1 MRAIERTNGQVEL
14 ADPSVIEASSLNND
28 DLAPVPVSRRTWTTY
43 NYAALWMGIAHGIPT
58 YYLASGLI
66 NLGMSWYQAVMTI
79 ALGNL
84 IVLIPILLNSHG
96 GTKYG
101 IPYPVFSRAAF
112 GTLGANIPALLRAL
126 SACGWFGIQTW
137 VGGQAIYTITGAF
150 AGDAWTQA
158 GEIWG
163 HPKTLWLSFAIFW
176 VLQIALIIRGI
187 ESIRRFENWSAPLIL
202 IVAAFLLVW
211 MVIQADGFGPLATEP
226 SKLGW
231 GTEFWALFAPS
242 LMGMIAYFAT
252 MSVNIADFT
261 RYSRG
266 QREQIAGQSLG
277 LPPTI
282 TAFSMIGAL
291 TTSATITVYGHAI
304 WDPVELVSRFSN
316 PIVVLFALLC
326 VIVATIAVNVAAN
339 VVGPA
344 FDFSNLLPRL
354 ISFRTGGIIAG
365 VIGILMQPWR
375 LLSSPELYIFT
386 WLGVTG
392 AFLGGVAGILTA
404 DYWLVHKRELDL
416 VGLYTRGGRYEYAR
430 GFNWRPLAALAI
442 VLVLSLGGAYSE
454 DANGPFPADGYIPFL
469 KPLFD
474 YNWAIAFLGGIV
486 LHLAFT
492 KLFPPRV
499 PLSATEKT
507 VKEQT
512 VEKEEQSTT

>member
-1 MRAIERTNGQVEL
+1 MRAIERTSAQVEL
-14 ADPSVIEASSLNND
+14 SDPSSIKGSPLYNE
-28 DLAPVPVSRRTWTTY
+28 DLAPVPLSRRTWGTY

-66 NLGMSWYQAVMTI
+66 GLGMSWYQAVMTI
-79 ALGNL
+79 GLGNL
-84 IVLIPILLNSHG
+84 IVLGPILLNSHA

-101 IPYPVFSRAAF
+101 IPYPVFARAAF
-112 GTLGANIPALLRAL
+112 GTLGANVPALMRAL

-137 VGGQAIYTITGAF
+137 IGGQAIYTITGAF
-150 AGDAWTQA
+150 AGDAWLNA
-158 GEIWG
+158 GEVWG
-163 HPKTLWLSFAIFW
+163 HPKTLWLSFAVFW
-176 VLQIALIIRGI
+176 LLQIALIVRGI
-187 ESIRRFENWSAPLIL
+187 ESIRRLENWSAPLIL
-202 IVAAFLLVW
+202 VVAAFLLVW

-231 GTEFWALFAPS
+231 GADFWLLFAPS

-261 RYSRG
+261 RYSKG
-266 QREQIAGQSLG
+266 QREQMIGQSLG

-282 TAFSMIGAL
+282 TLFSMIGAL
-291 TTSATITVYGHAI
+291 TTSATIVVYGHAI

-316 PIVVLFALLC
+316 PVVVVFALLC

-344 FDFSNLLPRL
+344 FDFSNALPRL

-375 LLSSPELYIFT
+375 LLSSPELYIFS

-392 AFLGGVAGILTA
+392 AVLGSVAGVLTA
-404 DYWLVHKRELDL
+404 EYWLLRKRQLDL
-416 VGLYTRGGRYEYAR
+416 VGLYTRGGPYEYAK
-430 GFNWRPLAALAI
+430 GFNWRSLLTLAI
-442 VLVLSLGGAYSE
+442 VLFLSLAGAYSE
-454 DANGPFPADGYIPFL
+454 NGNGPFPADGLIPFL

-474 YNWAIAFLGGIV
+474 YGWAVAFLGGIA
-486 LHLAFT
+486 LHTAFS
-492 KLFPPRV
+492 KLFPHRAAVPAAVEEKDRV
-499 PLSATEKT
+499 T
-507 VKEQT
+507 V
-512 VEKEEQSTT
+512 

>member
-1 MRAIERTNGQVEL
+1 MRADERTSAQVEL
-14 ADPSVIEASSLNND
+14 SDPSGIEGSPLDNE
-28 DLAPVPVSRRTWTTY
+28 DLAPVPLSRRIWGTY

-66 NLGMSWYQAVMTI
+66 GLGMSWYQAVMTI

-84 IVLIPILLNSHG
+84 IVLVPILLNSHA

-101 IPYPVFSRAAF
+101 IPYPVFARAAF
-112 GTLGANIPALLRAL
+112 GTLGANVPALMRAL

-137 VGGQAIYTITGAF
+137 IGGQAIYTVTGAF
-150 AGDAWTQA
+150 AGDAWLDA
-158 GEIWG
+158 GELWG
-163 HPKTLWLSFAIFW
+163 HPKSLWLSFAVFW
-176 VLQIALIIRGI
+176 LLQIALIVRGV

-231 GTEFWALFAPS
+231 GADFWLLFAPS

-261 RYSRG
+261 RYAKG
-266 QREQIAGQSLG
+266 QREQMIGQSLG

-282 TAFSMIGAL
+282 TLFSMIGAL
-291 TTSATITVYGHAI
+291 TTSATV
-304 WDPVELVSRFSN
+304 
-316 PIVVLFALLC
+316 
-326 VIVATIAVNVAAN
+326 AVNVAAN

-344 FDFSNLLPRL
+344 FDFSNALPRL

-365 VIGILMQPWR
+365 IIGILMQPWR
-375 LLSSPELYIFT
+375 LLSSPELYIFS
-386 WLGVTG
+386 WLGVSG
-392 AFLGGVAGILTA
+392 AVLGSVAGVLTA
-404 DYWLVHKRELDL
+404 EYWLLRKRQLDL
-416 VGLYTRGGRYEYAR
+416 AGLYTRGGPYEYAK
-430 GFNWRPLAALAI
+430 GFNWRPLLTLGI
-442 VLVLSLGGAYSE
+442 VLFLSLAGVYSE
-454 DANGPFPADGYIPFL
+454 NGNGLFPADGFVPFL

-474 YNWAIAFLGGIV
+474 YGWAVAFLGGIA
-486 LHLAFT
+486 LHTAFS

-499 PLSATEKT
+499 PLRAAVEEKDRIT
-507 VKEQT
+507 V
-512 VEKEEQSTT
+512 

>member
-1 MRAIERTNGQVEL
+1 MRAIERTNEQVEL
-14 ADPSVIEASSLNND
+14 TDPGSIEGSPLNNE
-28 DLAPVPVSRRTWTTY
+28 DLAPVPLSRRTWTTY

-84 IVLIPILLNSHG
+84 IVLVPILLNSHA

-112 GTLGANIPALLRAL
+112 GTLGANIPAVLRAL

-150 AGDAWTQA
+150 AGDAWTHA
-158 GEIWG
+158 SEIGG
-163 HPKTLWLSFAIFW
+163 HPKTLWLSFAVFW
-176 VLQIALIIRGI
+176 LLQIALIVRGV

-202 IVAAFLLVW
+202 VVAAFLLVW
-211 MVIQADGFGPLATEP
+211 MVIKADGFGPLATEP

-231 GTEFWALFAPS
+231 GADFWVLFAPS

-261 RYSRG
+261 RYAKG
-266 QREQIAGQSLG
+266 QREQIVGQSLG

-282 TAFSMIGAL
+282 TVFSMIGAL
-291 TTSATITVYGHAI
+291 TTSATIAVFGHAI
-304 WDPVELVSRFSN
+304 WDPVDLVSRFSN
-316 PIVVLFALLC
+316 PFVVLFALLC
-326 VIVATIAVNVAAN
+326 VVVATVAVNVAAN

-344 FDFSNLLPRL
+344 FDFSNLFPRL

-386 WLGVTG
+386 WLGITG

-404 DYWLVHKRELDL
+404 DYWLLRKRELDL
-416 VGLYTRGGRYEYAR
+416 VGLYTRGGPYEYAK
-430 GFNWRPLAALAI
+430 GFNWRPLAALVI
-442 VLVLSLGGAYSE
+442 VLFLSLGGAYSG
-454 DANGPFPADGYIPFL
+454 DAAGPFPTDGYIPFL

-474 YNWAIAFLGGIV
+474 YNWAIAFLGGIA
-486 LHLAFT
+486 LHFLFS
-492 KLFPPRV
+492 KLFPHRAPRRV
-499 PLSATEKT
+499 AE
-507 VKEQT
+507 
-512 VEKEEQSTT
+512 EKEAEQIAV